1 MGSLV
6 SPSSA
11 SQSPQTA
18 SLGFSCGN
26 TTMENHAGP
35 STSSHLTASV
45 KQTLRDRESGELDTF
60 LTVELDQAATE
71 YLGLFIKLE
80 PRPVLDD
87 EPDAVPV
94 NRFRKLWSSLRYLSR
109 VSVRDTGSMEA

>member
-1 MGSLV
+1 MGSLS

-11 SQSPQTA
+11 SQSPHTA
-18 SLGFSCGN
+18 SLGFF
-26 TTMENHAGP
+26 TMENQAGP
-35 STSSHLTASV
+35 HTSSHLTASV